1 MIGMSS
7 VLVTDSVA
15 LRHALS
21 YLFSA
26 VLRADFQTFVTS
38 TPDSQTV
45 ERASASD
52 LVVVQLTETGDR
64 RIPFIRELKRGEE
77 PPVVIALH
85 PSGSSLG
92 AEALLAGADDVMIW
106 PGRLHE
112 LALRSFLRLGLSLQD
127 PALVGGGKSW
137 ELGAF
142 MADKAG
148 LSAAEAQIL
157 RILIDHFGDI
167 VSRDD
172 LSFALDERPWRY
184 GDRKFDVHIAKIRK
198 KLADTFG
205 PDIAVE
211 TVRSEGY
218 QFSTASNDIFDQ
230 AV

>member
-1 MIGMSS
+1 MTGMSS
-7 VLVTDSVA
+7 ALIADSLA

-21 YLFSA
+21 YVFSA
-26 VLRADFQTFVTS
+26 VLRSDFQAIS
-38 TPDSQTV
+38 TAAPDRQTV
-45 ERASASD
+45 DRVTGCD
-52 LVVVQLTETGDR
+52 LVIVQVTHSDDL
-64 RIPFIRELKRGEE
+64 RIPFIKELKGSKRN
-77 PPVVIALH
+77 PVVIALH
-85 PSGSSLG
+85 PGGSSLG
-92 AEALLAGADDVMIW
+92 AEALMAGADDVMVW

-112 LALRSFLRLGLSLQD
+112 LALRSFLRLGLSIDD
-127 PALVGGGKSW
+127 PALQSGGKSW
-137 ELGAF
+137 EVGAF

-157 RILIDHFGDI
+157 RILFDHFGEI

-172 LSFALDERPWRY
+172 LSYALDERPWRY

-218 QFSTASNDIFDQ
+218 QFSTSGNDFFEQ

>member
-7 VLVTDSVA
+7 ILIADSLA

-26 VLRADFQTFVTS
+26 VLRTDFQAISTS
-38 TPDSQTV
+38 TPDRQTV
-45 ERASASD
+45 ERAVEVD
-52 LVVVQLTETGDR
+52 LVIVQLN
-64 RIPFIRELKRGEE
+64 RIDDLRMPFIRELKAEAE
-77 PPVVIALH
+77 KPVVIALQ
-85 PSGSSLG
+85 PGGSSVG

-112 LALRSFLRLGLSLQD
+112 LAVRSFLRLGLPLND
-127 PALVGGGKSW
+127 LRLRGGGKSW

-142 MADKAG
+142 MADKAR
-148 LSAAEAQIL
+148 LSGAEAQIL
-157 RILIDHFGDI
+157 RILFDHFGEI

-172 LSFALDERPWRY
+172 LSYALDERPWRY

-218 QFSTASNDIFDQ
+218 QFSTSSNDIFER
-230 AV
+230 AG